1 MVELGVFV
9 GNFSIQAVGKVVQDA
24 DAVLHRL
31 HHPQKKNANVTLGR
45 KLWSSTREDMEWTI
59 ISFLAPQM
67 VLSLVQGVRDG
78 REGAGIDMKDLSEL
92 LTQRTLGG
100 LATDKLANRKRE

>member
-9 GNFSIQAVGKVVQDA
+9 GNFSIQAVGEVVQDA

-31 HHPQKKNANVTLGR
+31 HHPQKTNANITLGR
-45 KLWSSTREDMEWTI
+45 KLWSSTREDMDWAI

-67 VLSLVQGVRDG
+67 LFRLVQGTKDG
-78 REGAGIDMKDLSEL
+78 RQGAGIDVKEGN
-92 LTQRTLGG
+92 Q
-100 LATDKLANRKRE
+100 